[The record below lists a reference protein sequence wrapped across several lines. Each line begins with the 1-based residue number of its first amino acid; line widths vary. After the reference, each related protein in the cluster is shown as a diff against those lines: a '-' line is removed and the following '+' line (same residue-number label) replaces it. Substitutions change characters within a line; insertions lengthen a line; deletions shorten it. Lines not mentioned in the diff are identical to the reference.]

1 MAVTNSQRVQLAM
14 QLLAQ
19 GLSPFVD
26 QRLAKRVGPRWPE
39 AVDGRAAP
47 ANAKNDSQFLLR
59 AMIRFWREGL
69 DEALG
74 HSGRNW
80 VGELLD
86 IRNRWAHNEQFS
98 TDQTLRALDTTQLLL
113 NAVNAGGHAVEVD
126 KMRQD
131 LLRTRF
137 AEEARAVRRR
147 AATSATEGQPAAGL
161 RPWREVVTP
170 HRDVASGRY
179 QQAEFAAD
187 LWQVW
192 RDEAADEYGK
202 PEEFFR
208 RTYLT
213 EGLKA
218 LLLNA
223 TRRLRGEAGDPVVSL
238 QTNFGGGK
246 THSLIALHHLAGGYP
261 PAELPGVE
269 AMLADAEIGAPPR
282 ANVAVLVGQKIAPA
296 TTHRKDD
303 GTEVRTLWGELAWQL
318 GGPEAYA
325 LVAEADRTST
335 NPGQALTDL
344 LRVSAPCLILIDEWV
359 AYARGLYGVDGLP
372 AGSFDTQFTFA
383 QALTD
388 AAKDVPNAML
398 VVSIPASDIETG
410 GEGGREAR
418 KRFEN
423 VVGRIES
430 SWKPATADEGFE
442 IVRRRLF
449 EEVPAELQRE
459 RDAVVRAYG
468 ELYRAQRGEFPS
480 ECGEGDYERRLKGS
494 YPIHPELFDRL
505 YGEWS
510 TLERFQRTRGV
521 LRLMAAVIHELW
533 EGDDRSLLIMP
544 GAMPIGAGPVVNELT
559 RYLDEGWTPVI
570 ATDVDGDNSLPLRLD
585 RDNAGTFGR
594 YSAVRRVARTVYMGS
609 APITE
614 AANRGIDDRRIKL
627 GCVQPGET
635 PATFGDALRRL
646 AGQATYLNTD
656 GNRYWY
662 SLQPTVTRLATD
674 RAAVVRDD
682 VVDEEIRK
690 QLRDEQRERGD
701 FTRVHPAPA
710 SPADVPDDAEARL
723 VIVPPEHPHARGD
736 DESAARVFCRRVL
749 DERASGS
756 RLNRNM
762 LVFVAPDV
770 ARLDE
775 LRDAVRQVVA
785 WRSINEERESL
796 DLTSAQRAQ
805 VEARLREWEEV
816 ARHRVGETWV
826 WLLVPEG
833 QVGSPEVSWGETR
846 VTGSADEPLAARASR
861 RLRNEEGLLTAYSGS
876 RLRMDLDKIPLWRG
890 EHVSVRQL
898 WSDYAQ
904 YLYLPRLRDVG
915 VLKGAIEDGVGLIT
929 WEDDG
934 FAYAQ
939 GYDAA
944 AERYRALTAGEQAVI
959 SIDAESVLVKP
970 AAARQYLAVGEDE
983 PAAGGV
989 PEKDGGGEEEAS
1001 APRRF
1006 YASVL
1011 LDPERLSRDADQVA
1025 REVLQHLAKLS
1036 GAKVEARLEL
1046 SAEAREGF
1054 PDDVVRTVTENANAL
1069 KFQNAEFERD

>member
-1 MAVTNSQRVQLAM
+1 M
-14 QLLAQ
+14 QLLAE
-19 GLSPFVD
+19 GLGPFVD
-26 QRLAKRVGPRWPE
+26 QRLAKRVGPSWVD
-39 AVDGRAAP
+39 AVADGGRVAP
-47 ANAKNDSQFLLR
+47 ANAKTDSQFLLK

-69 DEALG
+69 DESLG
-74 HSGRNW
+74 HSGRSW

-98 TDQTLRALDTTQLLL
+98 TDQTLRALDTTHLLL
-113 NAVNAGGHAVEVD
+113 DAVNAPEEAAQVD

-147 AATSATEGQPAAGL
+147 AAITATEGQPAAGL
-161 RPWREVVTP
+161 KPWREVVTP
-170 HRDVASGRY
+170 HPDVASGRY

-187 LWQVW
+187 LHQVW
-192 RDEAADEYGK
+192 RDEAAAEYGK

-213 EGLKA
+213 EGLKE

-223 TRRLRGEAGDPVVSL
+223 TRRLRGEAGDPVVAL

-246 THSLIALHHLAGGYP
+246 THSLIALYHLAAGYP
-261 PAELPGVE
+261 PAKLAGVE
-269 AMLADAEIGAPPR
+269 AMLADARLGAPPR
-282 ANVAVLVGQKIAPA
+282 AKTAVLVGQKISPG

-303 GTEVRTLWGELAWQL
+303 GSEVRTLWGELAWQL
-318 GGPEAYA
+318 GGAEGYA
-325 LVAEADRTST
+325 LVADADRTAT

-344 LRVSAPCLILIDEWV
+344 LRAHAPCLILIDEWV
-359 AYARGLYGVDGLP
+359 AYARQLYSVDDLP
-372 AGSFDTQFTFA
+372 AGTFDTQFTFA

-449 EEVPAELQRE
+449 EDVPSELQRE
-459 RDAVVRAYG
+459 QDAVVRAFG

-480 ECGEGDYERRLKGS
+480 ECGEGDYERRLRAS

-533 EGDDRSLLIMP
+533 ERDDRSLLIMP
-544 GAMPIGAGPVVNELT
+544 GTMPIDAGPVVNELT
-559 RYLDEGWTPVI
+559 RYLEEGWTPVI
-570 ATDVDGDNSLPLRLD
+570 ATDVDGENSLPLRLD
-585 RDNAGTFGR
+585 RENPGTFGR

-609 APITE
+609 APIRE

-646 AGQATYLNTD
+646 AGHATYLNTD

-662 SLQPTVTRLATD
+662 SLQPTVTRLAAD
-674 RAAVVRDD
+674 RAAVIRDD
-682 VVDEEIRK
+682 VVEEEIRK
-690 QLRDEQRERGD
+690 RLREEQRERGD
-701 FTRVHPAPA
+701 FARLHAAPM
-710 SPADVPDDAEARL
+710 SPADVPDEAEARL
-723 VIVPPEHPHARGD
+723 VVVGPEHPHARGN
-736 DESAARVFCRRVL
+736 EASAALSFSRRVL
-749 DERASGS
+749 DERAGGP

-762 LVFVAPDV
+762 IVFLASDS

-775 LRDAVRQVVA
+775 LRDGVRQLLA
-785 WRSINEERESL
+785 WRSIHEERDSL
-796 DLTSAQRAQ
+796 DLTTAQRTQ
-805 VEARLREWEEV
+805 VDARLREWEESV
-816 ARHRVGETWV
+816 RHRVAETWI
-826 WLLVPEG
+826 WMLVPAGEA
-833 QVGSPEVSWGETR
+833 GSPDVKWAETR
-846 VTGSADEPLAARASR
+846 VGGSDGLAERCSR
-861 RLRNEEGLLTAYSGS
+861 KLRVEEALITVYSGARLRI
-876 RLRMDLDKIPLWRG
+876 DLDRVPLWRG
-890 EHVSVRQL
+890 DHISTREL
-898 WSDYAQ
+898 WGYYAQ
-904 YLYLPRLRDVG
+904 YLYLSRLRDVS
-915 VLKGAIEDGVGLIT
+915 VLERAIEDGVAKLDWDPGT
-929 WEDDG
+929 
-934 FAYAQ
+934 FAYADAWNEESERYV
-939 GYDAA
+939 GLVTGSHPTVHVDAA
-944 AERYRALTAGEQAVI
+944 
-959 SIDAESVLVKP
+959 SVLVKP
-970 AAARQYLAVGEDE
+970 GIARRQC
-983 PAAGGV
+983 
-989 PEKDGGGEEEAS
+989 EEEAPKPPPGPGAEPGP
-1001 APRRF
+1001 APAPGPGPGPERREHVIRRF
-1006 YASVL
+1006 YGVRT
-1011 LDPERLSRDADQVA
+1011 LDPQRVSRDADQVA
-1025 REVLQHLAKLS
+1025 TEIVRHLS
-1036 GAKVEARLEL
+1036 GLVDAKVEVKLEI
-1046 SAEAREGF
+1046 SAEVPSGV
-1054 PDDVVRTVTENANAL
+1054 PDDVARTVTENAKTL
-1069 KFQNAEFERD
+1069 KFDQHGFEES